1 MNDVAIADAAK
12 VARWD
17 LAKIA
22 GIGDAFTVHL
32 GRMLAK
38 RELRLAHYRKHGAV
52 PDGVTPGWP
61 LGRNVSQIGPKL
73 KRKEDALARRQRR
86 LVKWLS
92 ACLGSGEAASAN

>member
-1 MNDVAIADAAK
+1 MDDAAIADAAK

-17 LAKIA
+17 VMEIA
-22 GIGDAFTVHL
+22 GIRDAFPVHW

-38 RELRLAHYRKHGAV
+38 RELRLAHFRKHGHV

-73 KRKEDALARRQRR
+73 KRKQDALARKPRK
-86 LVKWLS
+86 LVKWLQV
-92 ACLGSGEAASAN
+92 CLRA